1 MGTEAVRN
9 SDRVYLELPII
20 LMGTDR
26 KGQKFVEE
34 TRTLVVARNGAK
46 IISRHILVPDQKL
59 RIRCV
64 KTGRES
70 ELRVAGPI
78 GGDGEDYHYGVEIL
92 EAGPDFWG
100 IDFPLLSVAERAA
113 SRLLLECMHCHWQ
126 EVAYLDVFEL
136 EVLLANECL
145 ARPCKRCAVTSMWI
159 APGPAGEQSVK
170 NEKVLNPRHSIQ
182 ERKDPRVSLMVDA
195 CIRHPVYG
203 DEVVHTE
210 NVSRGGFRFRSSRDY
225 PIATLLEVAL
235 PYVPGAANIFAPVR
249 IVYREDPP
257 TQAKRAYGVA
267 YVPTQMASSLT
278 GMKISTPE

>member
-1 MGTEAVRN
+1 MEKENTRS
-9 SDRVYLELPII
+9 SDRIYLELPIV
-20 LMGTDR
+20 LTGTDR

-70 ELRVAGPI
+70 DLRVSGPI
-78 GGDGEDYHYGVEIL
+78 GGEAEEYHYGIEVL
-92 EAGPDFWG
+92 ESGADFWG
-100 IDFPLLSVAERAA
+100 IDFPLPSAAERAA
-113 SRLLLECMHCHWQ
+113 SRLLLECTQCHSQ
-126 EVAYLDVFEL
+126 EVVYLDVFEL

-145 ARPCKRCAVTSMWI
+145 ARPCKRCAATSMWI
-159 APGPAGEQSVK
+159 TPTPANEQVAK
-170 NEKVLNPRHSIQ
+170 NEKVLFARHSIHD
-182 ERKDPRVSLMVDA
+182 RKDPRVSLKVDA

-203 DEVVHTE
+203 DEVVATE
-210 NVSRGGFRFRSSRDY
+210 NVSRGGFRFRSSKDY
-225 PIATLLEVAL
+225 PVATLLEAAL

-249 IVYREDPP
+249 VVYREDPP
-257 TQAKRAYGVA
+257 IQGRRAYGVA

-278 GMKISTPE
+278 GMRIATPE

>member
-1 MGTEAVRN
+1 MEKESFRR

-20 LMGTDR
+20 LTGTDR
-26 KGQKFVEE
+26 KGQQFTEE
-34 TRTLVVARNGAK
+34 TRTLVVARHGAK
-46 IISRHILVPDQKL
+46 IISRHILVPNQKL

-182 ERKDPRVSLMVDA
+182 ERKDARISLKVDA

-203 DEVVHTE
+203 DEVVATE

-225 PIATLLEVAL
+225 PIATLIEAAL

-278 GMKISTPE
+278 GMRISTPE